1 MYSVRKIKKDTLK
14 LIYKLGSMPPNE
26 RQKCID
32 ELAKNLQRI
41 DNEINGLLDQ
51 QDEIIER
58 AKPRELTVEQL
69 RDIMFGCAVAT
80 FCLGGCLGAA
90 TGNNQVLLGS
100 LYSILLTLPTTY
112 LTAMNIQRKVISN
125 KILAIKYT
133 LIQGKILKLAM
144 EKTAKEFE
152 MSYALAYVDAY
163 ETLTKLT
170 NTPNVFLDKEHNKNK

>member
-14 LIYKLGSMPPNE
+14 LIYKLGAMPLEE
-26 RQKCID
+26 RQKCLD
-32 ELAKNLQRI
+32 ELALNLQKI

-51 QDEIIER
+51 QDEIIEK
-58 AKPRELTVEQL
+58 AQPRELTEEQL
-69 RDIMFGCAVAT
+69 RDIMFGCGVAT
-80 FCLGGCLGAA
+80 FCLGGSLGAL
-90 TGNNQVLLGS
+90 TGNNQILLGA

-133 LIQGKILKLAM
+133 PIQGKILKLAM

-152 MSYALAYVDAY
+152 ISYALAYVD
-163 ETLTKLT
+163 T
-170 NTPNVFLDKEHNKNK
+170 